1 MKIRSDLK
9 AAAKKRAKDPKVVEQ
24 LQKKTQ
30 RMNSLDDLSE
40 YRETLTIFNA
50 DGSMETYK
58 V

>member
-9 AAAKKRAKDPKVVEQ
+9 EAAEKRAKDPKVIEQ
-24 LQKKTQ
+24 LRKKIQ